1 MKIRENAYGYF
12 HGHEVGGTNPSL
24 LEALGSTRLNLLLD
38 VGFNRE
44 VAEDAAIYWNKED
57 GNLAGLIDCADS
69 FSEEE
74 MEAFGEKARKRIA
87 EAYSWEYICGRYEET
102 FLEK

>member
-1 MKIRENAYGYF
+1 M
-12 HGHEVGGTNPSL
+12 
-24 LEALGSTRLNLLLD
+24 
-38 VGFNRE
+38 
-44 VAEDAAIYWNKED
+44 AEDAAIYWNKED